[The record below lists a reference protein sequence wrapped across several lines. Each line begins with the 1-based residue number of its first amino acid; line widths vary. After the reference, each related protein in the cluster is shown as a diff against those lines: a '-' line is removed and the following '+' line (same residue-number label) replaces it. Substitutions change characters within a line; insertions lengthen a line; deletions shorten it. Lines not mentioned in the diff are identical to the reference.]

1 MKWIPCHPPKYVG
14 FVLWMICL
22 PFFQSCQIV
31 WMHDE
36 REVAPFGVLED
47 SEVVKFLRTCFLWAN
62 WTEAFEQYGDH
73 WFLTGSW
80 LHPQMLTVKHFATL
94 KKEEHADKTICL
106 VKDEFGNFSS
116 PLFLCQKFKP
126 ICPSWRFG
134 WALQMIGWASP
145 INQARFKAAGRWTHV
160 GLKPRSFVKV
170 GWYTKKGLQSTSIPK
185 YLLAVNTY
193 WQGLQGKESIFV
205 EIYAYN
211 MIYVYYLDSLKKR
224 PRLQEILEIVVPSS
238 QNVMAMSCMSIQA
251 TCIHTSPWKMVLG
264 RLVSYWEDYFSGTM
278 FNFGRVYWWWTE
290 S

>member
-211 MIYVYYLDSLKKR
+211 MIYVYIIQYF
-224 PRLQEILEIVVPSS
+224 
-238 QNVMAMSCMSIQA
+238 MSCDQ
-251 TCIHTSPWKMVLG
+251 PWLPKKTPETAGDFGDRGTFKPERDGDVLH
-264 RLVSYWEDYFSGTM
+264 VYSGDLYTH
-278 FNFGRVYWWWTE
+278 
-290 S
+290 